1 MTVAIKYVSCSND
14 DSASED
20 GSEPPSP
27 RAITAAQASTST
39 DAAESMTTNVEPGKD
54 NAEEEDP
61 MVNSKPGNLV
71 NMQIARISGSAA
83 LLVCHLQPGLAESC
97 ARIIPNAG
105 APEDRSML
113 QRLHLL

>member
-1 MTVAIKYVSCSND
+1 MAVAIKYVSCSNH

-54 NAEEEDP
+54 DAEEEDP
-61 MVNSKPGNLV
+61 TVNSKPGNMV
-71 NMQIARISGSAA
+71 HSQDSCITGSAV
-83 LLVCHLQPGLAESC
+83 LPICH
-97 ARIIPNAG
+97 
-105 APEDRSML
+105 
-113 QRLHLL
+113 

>member
-1 MTVAIKYVSCSND
+1 MTVAIKFFPCSND

-27 RAITAAQASTST
+27 RASTAAQAASSI

-61 MVNSKPGNLV
+61 MVSSKPGNMVHL
-71 NMQIARISGSAA
+71 QDSRISGRAV
-83 LLVCHLQPGLAESC
+83 LPICH
-97 ARIIPNAG
+97 
-105 APEDRSML
+105 
-113 QRLHLL
+113 